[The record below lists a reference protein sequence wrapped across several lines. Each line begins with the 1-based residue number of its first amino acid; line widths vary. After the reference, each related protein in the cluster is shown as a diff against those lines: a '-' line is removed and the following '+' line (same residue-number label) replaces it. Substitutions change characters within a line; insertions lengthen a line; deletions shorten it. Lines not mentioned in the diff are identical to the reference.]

1 MGLFTSPKLSEE
13 KVERLNSLLPANL
26 QKKVW
31 KEKEFILYEHQEGL
45 HVYLNLRTHIE
56 NSIGKEVQVLE
67 KQILVLQELKANLLA
82 PFIQIFNTEPF
93 NCKPIGMVDIGAT
106 HKFSASS
113 TGDRFAG
120 GLIGYAIE
128 NAADNV
134 YAKGSMQEE
143 AVNSTKLNL
152 LRKAKALFPDC
163 NNLFKYEIDFRE
175 LGSSGNVFIYMR
187 GTACM
192 GDNNILIAEES
203 KFMVSEEQK
212 SLTKLKAE
220 LKVKKGELL
229 FAEKQLSE
237 IPKNLDELLEF

>member
-1 MGLFTSPKLSEE
+1 MGLFTRPKLSEE
-13 KVERLNSLLPANL
+13 KVEKLNSLLPSEL
-26 QKKVW
+26 QRKVVFDVDIN
-31 KEKEFILYEHQEGL
+31 EYETGLYKTFQ
-45 HVYLNLRTHIE
+45 RHIQK
-56 NSIGKEVQVLE
+56 NIGNQVD
-67 KQILVLQELKANLLA
+67 ELKKKLINSEESRVDSLA
-82 PFIQIFNTEPF
+82 PNIQIFNTEPYD
-93 NCKPIGMVDIGAT
+93 CKPLGMVDIGAT

>member
-1 MGLFTSPKLSEE
+1 MIGSK
-13 KVERLNSLLPANL
+13 
-26 QKKVW
+26 W
-31 KEKEFILYEHQEGL
+31 
-45 HVYLNLRTHIE
+45 LNL
-56 NSIGKEVQVLE
+56 
-67 KQILVLQELKANLLA
+67 
-82 PFIQIFNTEPF
+82 
-93 NCKPIGMVDIGAT
+93 
-106 HKFSASS
+106 ASS

-120 GLIGYAIE
+120 GLIDYAIE

-187 GTACM
+187 GTTCM

-220 LKVKKGELL
+220 LKVKKGKLL
-229 FAEKQLSE
+229 FAEEQLSK